1 MLSAALYKPV
11 RLIPFLVLSS
21 FLHAVLMLAL
31 PDLTRYF
38 NIHLNRLALLTGTEI
53 EVVLVEPEVKPEP
66 KPSPVE
72 KSSSLLADD
81 HVAAFI
87 DRRLK
92 EFSALGEGPLSPPSL
107 VKLPE
112 LKPPAKLKLAELPLP
127 ETMALARPQE
137 LLGRFGKSP
146 AGRLS
151 GRHLGGILETSV
163 SKSGSPVEGLLS
175 PAGRKS
181 LLTLEALERTTAK
194 DDFGLSGPVA
204 QSRQVLFR
212 PDLPKISLVKDVT
225 VSFRFWVRPDGSV
238 SRVETLKIGDL
249 ELVNV
254 AERFL
259 QQWRFSILVSEL
271 PQHEQW
277 GTVSIVFRVSR

>member
-1 MLSAALYKPV
+1 MLFTTLYKSV

-21 FLHAVLMLAL
+21 LLHAFLMLAL

-53 EVVLVEPEVKPEP
+53 EVVLIEPEVKPEP
-66 KPSPVE
+66 KSPPPE

-81 HVAAFI
+81 HVSALI
-87 DRRLK
+87 DHRLK
-92 EFSALGEGPLSPPSL
+92 KISALGEGPLSPPAL

-112 LKPPAKLKLAELPLP
+112 LKPSDKSMLAELPLP
-127 ETMALARPQE
+127 ETVALARPQE
-137 LLGRFGKSP
+137 LLGRLGKIP

-151 GRHLGGILETSV
+151 GRRFGGSLETPAA
-163 SKSGSPVEGLLS
+163 KSGSPVEELLS

-181 LLTLEALERTTAK
+181 LLTLEGLEKITIK
-194 DDFGLSGPVA
+194 DNFGLSGPVA
-204 QSRQVLFR
+204 RSRQVLFR
-212 PDLPKISLVKDVT
+212 PELPKISLVKDVT

-259 QQWRFSILVSEL
+259 QQWRFSILTSEL